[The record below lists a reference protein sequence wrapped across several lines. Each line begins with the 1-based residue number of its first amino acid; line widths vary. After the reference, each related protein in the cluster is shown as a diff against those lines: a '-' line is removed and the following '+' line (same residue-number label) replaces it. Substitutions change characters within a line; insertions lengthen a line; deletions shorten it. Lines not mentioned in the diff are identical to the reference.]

1 MENKSELMVRKP
13 EWLKIS
19 LPQGK
24 QYLDVKEIIARKQLH
39 TICVSGKCPNL
50 AECWGMGTATFM
62 ILGDVCTRACRFC
75 KCKTGSR
82 KGLSIGMNLIV
93 WPTPLRE

>member
-24 QYLDVKEIIARKQLH
+24 QFLDVKDIIERKNC
-39 TICVSGKCPNL
+39 IPSV
-50 AECWGMGTATFM
+50 
-62 ILGDVCTRACRFC
+62 
-75 KCKTGSR
+75 
-82 KGLSIGMNLIV
+82 
-93 WPTPLRE
+93 